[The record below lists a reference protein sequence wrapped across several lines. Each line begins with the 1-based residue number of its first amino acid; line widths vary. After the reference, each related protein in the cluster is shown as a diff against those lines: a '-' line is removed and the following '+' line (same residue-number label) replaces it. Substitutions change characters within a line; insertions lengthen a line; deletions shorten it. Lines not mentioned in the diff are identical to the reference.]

1 MSWLEAAM
9 IEELYLQDAFLR
21 ERLANAR
28 RDAALYQALRELE
41 ARRTS
46 AWRDAIHRL
55 VHAVSSLRLRRRSEG
70 TAFR

>member
-1 MSWLEAAM
+1 M
-9 IEELYLQDAFLR
+9 IEDLYFQDAFLR

-46 AWRDAIHRL
+46 AWRDAIRRL
-55 VHAVSSLRLRRRSEG
+55 FHAASSLRLKRRREG
-70 TAFR
+70 MAFR